1 MLLFGIGPN
10 GRVGIVADMGVDT
23 GVDVDVDVDVGPG
36 IVADAGVGWLMYGFK
51 G

>member
-1 MLLFGIGPN
+1 MLLFGIVPSGS
-10 GRVGIVADMGVDT
+10 VGVDV
-23 GVDVDVDVDVGPG
+23 GVDVDVDVDVETG